1 MAYSIEETIRL
12 NNLFDIYQD
21 LLTDKQK
28 EYFKYY
34 FSDNYSLSEIAE
46 ILDVSRNA
54 VHLQVKNIIK
64 NLESFDEKLKLLE
77 KTKNYHELIEALK
90 KETLS
95 DSVQKIIKK
104 IEKVK

>member
-1 MAYSIEETIRL
+1 MAYSIEETIKL
-12 NNLFDIYQD
+12 NELFDIYQE

-46 ILDVSRNA
+46 ILKVSRNA
-54 VHLQVKNIIK
+54 VHLQIK
-64 NLESFDEKLKLLE
+64 NVVTNLLNFETKLKINE
-77 KTKNYHELIEALK
+77 RNNLIEELLNSLVVENLNDK
-90 KETLS
+90 TNT
-95 DSVQKIIKK
+95 IIKK

>member
-77 KTKNYHELIEALK
+77 KNKNYHELIEALK
-90 KETLS
+90 KENLS
-95 DSVQKIIKK
+95 DSVQKFINK

>member
-12 NNLFDIYQD
+12 NNLFDIYQE
-21 LLTDKQK
+21 LLTEKQR

-34 FSDNYSLSEIAE
+34 FSDNYSLSEIAD
-46 ILDVSRNA
+46 ILEVSRNA

-64 NLESFDEKLKLLE
+64 NLETFEEKLKILE
-77 KTKNYHELIEALK
+77 KTTNFNELIDALK
-90 KETLS
+90 KEELS
-95 DSVQKIIKK
+95 ESLKSIINK